1 MERLA
6 YLIKQRFPIIF
17 RGIEALARAIT
28 GVRFSCG
35 RSRALAV
42 ARLEGAVGDQAAF
55 MRPLGADDVECLG
68 RFLARMPES
77 HLCFFHP
84 HGFEPADLERVL
96 RSSAFMTYGLFVEDE
111 LVAYALLKLSP
122 TGSAFIGLLVE
133 PGHTGRGLGR
143 FLVGFLYWQAS
154 MAGLRARSTI
164 SRHNAAS
171 LKSHE
176 AVTQYRVVGDL
187 PNDYLMI
194 EFPPGSLEAPKLA
207 V

>member
-6 YLIKQRFPIIF
+6 YLIKQRFPSVF
-17 RGIEALARAIT
+17 RGVEALARAVT
-28 GVRFSCG
+28 GTRFGRS

-42 ARLEGAVGDQAAF
+42 ARVDGSVGDQVAL
-55 MRPLGADDVECLG
+55 MRPLGEGDAASLADFLG
-68 RFLARMPES
+68 RMPES
-77 HLCFFHP
+77 HLRFFRP
-84 HGFEPADLERVL
+84 HGFDLSELERVL
-96 RSSAFMTYGLFVEDE
+96 RSRAFMTYGLFIDDD

-122 TGSAFIGLLVE
+122 TGSAFIGLMVV

-176 AVTQYRVVGDL
+176 AVSPYRVVGEL

-194 EFPPGSLEAPKLA
+194 EFPPGSLEPPRLD